1 MTVKTTETGSRIGEL
16 LLSTGLISEQQLSEA
31 LDYQKQ
37 CDCKLGSALVA
48 LGAIEERILAAF
60 LAMQRG
66 IKAIHLAERTV
77 SPEVLALVPPATARR
92 LGAIP
97 LEREGDFLKVA
108 MVDPSD
114 SEIVRTLEGETGLKV
129 RGFIAPQPSIHAALK
144 RFYPDG
150 GQGGVIHP
158 PDLRRIRRQIAEV
171 RRVLEAIE
179 RELSVL

>member
-1 MTVKTTETGSRIGEL
+1 MTVKTPEAGSRIGEL
-16 LLSTGLISEQQLSEA
+16 LLSTGLISEEQLNEA

-48 LGAIEERILAAF
+48 LGAIEEKILAAF

-66 IKAIHLAERTV
+66 MKTIYLAERAV
-77 SPEVLALVPPATARR
+77 SSEVLALLSPATARR

-97 LEREGDFLKVA
+97 LEREGDVLKVA
-108 MVDPSD
+108 MVDPGD
-114 SEIVRTLEGETGLKV
+114 AEIVRALEGETGLKV
-129 RGFIAPQPSIHAALK
+129 SGFIAPQTSIHAALK

-158 PDLRRIRRQIAEV
+158 PDLRRIRRQIAEA

>member
-1 MTVKTTETGSRIGEL
+1 MTVKTTEPGSRIGEL
-16 LLSTGLISEQQLSEA
+16 LLSTGLINEQQLNEA

-48 LGAIEERILAAF
+48 LGAIEEKILAAF

-66 IKAIHLAERTV
+66 MKAIHLAERAV
-77 SPEVLALVPPATARR
+77 SPEVLALFSPATARR

-97 LEREGDFLKVA
+97 LERDGDVLKVA
-108 MVDPSD
+108 MVDPGD
-114 SEIVRTLEGETGLKV
+114 AEIVRTLESETGLKV
-129 RGFIAPQPSIHAALK
+129 RGYIAPQTSIHAALK

-150 GQGGVIHP
+150 GQSGFPRP
-158 PDLRRIRRQIAEV
+158 PDLRHLRRQIADA
-171 RRVLEAIE
+171 RHILEAIE